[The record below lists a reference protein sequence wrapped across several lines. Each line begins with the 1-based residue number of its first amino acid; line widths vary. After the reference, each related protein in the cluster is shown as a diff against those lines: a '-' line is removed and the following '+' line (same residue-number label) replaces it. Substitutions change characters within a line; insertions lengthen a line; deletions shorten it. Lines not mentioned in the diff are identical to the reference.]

1 MNKLTNNYL
10 DISLMKNQNAIAAK
24 LAFSFSVEELE
35 SIDIS
40 AISFIESKR
49 DISKPVNVIY
59 SRKFDEIED
68 RSFEIL
74 DIFLL
79 NTYPIV
85 RYINIRFTRGGY
97 FQMDYK
103 CKYTKKI
110 STYLKYIL
118 ARAINFRNYRS
129 EHDFFI
135 VKGNIYTNFAR
146 LVANTVSLNGLEEL
160 RFVCDYL
167 SSKSPILTDKG
178 YYYTCQIEGIN
189 FSINTTDCLLKI
201 GFVDKENKFHYIY
214 LYRTRIGLSSMSLI
228 VEKAIKLKCQK
239 ESGKS

>member
-10 DISLMKNQNAIAAK
+10 DISLMKNQNVIAAK

-49 DISKPVNVIY
+49 DISNPVNVIY

-103 CKYTKKI
+103 CRYTKKI
-110 STYLKYIL
+110 STYLKYVI

-135 VKGNIYTNFAR
+135 VKGNIYNNFAK
-146 LVANTVSLNGLEEL
+146 LVSDTISLNGLEEL

-167 SSKSPILTDKG
+167 STKSPILTDKNFS
-178 YYYTCQIEGIN
+178 YKCQIEGFD
-189 FSINTTDCLLKI
+189 FSIDTTDCLLKI
-201 GFVDKENKFHYIY
+201 GFVDKMGKFHYIY
-214 LYRTRIGLSSMSLI
+214 LYRTRIGLSSVNLI
-228 VEKAIKLKCQK
+228 VEKAIKLSCQK